1 MYDPIVDCEG
11 YKVIKAQIR
20 RSEGE
25 VFLSD
30 GPSAEILAEKGISKI
45 IRYKAGKMEEIYL

>member
-1 MYDPIVDCEG
+1 MIQ
-11 YKVIKAQIR
+11 KL
-20 RSEGE
+20 RSEGLRVE

-30 GPSAEILAEKGISKI
+30 ESGPSAEILAEKKGISKI